1 MLEGILLKPSMV
13 TPGAQQQEKASP
25 DTIAKY
31 TLTMLK
37 RRVPPVPGTLFLSG
51 GESEVEATLNP
62 NAMNQ
67 TPNPWHVSFSYACAL
82 QNSVLKMR
90 QGRPENAGAAQ
101 KAWLVR
107 AKANSLAQL

>member
-1 MLEGILLKPSMV
+1 MQKLHFFPF
-13 TPGAQQQEKASP
+13 
-25 DTIAKY
+25 
-31 TLTMLK
+31 K
-37 RRVPPVPGTLFLSG
+37 RRSFSLNVTESSKSIYIYVFFGFQFLSG

-90 QGRPENAGAAQ
+90 QGRPEIAGAAQ
-101 KAWLVR
+101 KARLVR